1 MKIEDKKR
9 VIEAMLPIAVP
20 VVAVIAAWL
29 IAIII
34 GSMGIG
40 FSLYYGNWDIFARS
54 GPLIVVCAL
63 FLALFDYTS
72 SSKKFFDQLKKVLG
86 PEYQQDEIE
95 RIRQFV
101 REEIK
106 KYGLTKSEDEIAYL
120 ADRKRESYWEGI
132 SIRLG
137 GALKMRSVTSEVSL
151 ATLGT
156 LIWGFGDLFG

>member
-1 MKIEDKKR
+1 MKQEEKKK
-9 VIEAMLPIAVP
+9 VVEAMLPIAVP
-20 VVAVIAAWL
+20 VLAGIVAWL
-29 IAIII
+29 FAIVI

-40 FSLYYGNWDIFARS
+40 FSLYYDNWEIFARS

-72 SSKKFFDQLKKVLG
+72 SSKKFFEQLKKALG

-106 KYGLTKSEDEIAYL
+106 KYGLTKTEDEIAYI
-120 ADRKRESYWEGI
+120 ADQKRESYWEGV
-132 SIRLG
+132 STRLG